1 MGSNQ
6 LTIAAL
12 DIGTTNIRALI
23 GRAQKEN
30 GIRIT
35 GVGIKPSEG
44 VRKSMIVNSDEVV
57 KIARAA
63 VETAEKD
70 ANTQVRKLYI
80 SISGS
85 HIQSSSTGAVLNIL
99 DGDETVRDKHIVE
112 LLEKAR
118 SNAVEKGREFLHV
131 IPQEYRI
138 DGHSGLLNP
147 EGLKASRVE
156 ASMHA
161 ITADTTILENHA
173 RIVND
178 AGFHVNDI
186 CGSIIADGYC
196 VLSDQEKKDGVLL
209 VDIGGGTTSYAVYF
223 NNTVYYS
230 NVFGVGGDHVTND
243 IALGMHLTTSEAD
256 ELKKNYSQMALKD
269 SDHKIIRMKTH
280 EQKTKSISRQDIEMI
295 IDSRIEELLRFI
307 YEDIDQRQFRPL
319 LARGVVL
326 VGGSTYLYRF
336 VERVGKVF
344 SMPIRIGVPKIMN
357 QDDKPHDIDVYS
369 DRHDFLRDTRN
380 TTLIGLL
387 KYGARQQYS
396 LTKKNSGF
404 LKKLFSLS

>member
-1 MGSNQ
+1 MGSKQ

-23 GRAQKEN
+23 GRAQQEN

-44 VRKSMIVNSDEVV
+44 VRKGMIINSDEVV
-57 KIARAA
+57 KVARAA
-63 VETAEKD
+63 VETAEQDGK
-70 ANTQVRKLYI
+70 TQVHKLYV
-80 SISGS
+80 SIGGS

-99 DGDETVRDKHIVE
+99 DGDETVRIKHITE

-118 SNAVEKGREFLHV
+118 SNATEKGREFLHV
-131 IPQEYRI
+131 IPQEYRL
-138 DGHSGLLNP
+138 DGTSGLLNP

-178 AGFHVNDI
+178 SGFHVNDI
-186 CGSIIADGYC
+186 CASIIADGYC
-196 VLSDQEKKDGVLL
+196 VLAEQEKKDGILL
-209 VDIGGGTTSYAVYF
+209 VDIGGGTTSYAIYF

-243 IALGMHLTTSEAD
+243 LALGLHLTTSEAE

-269 SDHKIIRMKTH
+269 SDHKIIKMKTH
-280 EQKTKSISRQDIEMI
+280 EQKTKSISRQDVEMI

-344 SMPIRIGVPKIMN
+344 SMPIRIGVPKVLALE
-357 QDDKPHDIDVYS
+357 DKPHDIDVYS
-369 DRHDFLRDTRN
+369 DRHEELRDTRFA
-380 TTLIGLL
+380 TAIGLL

-396 LTKKNSGF
+396 TTKKRESIIR
-404 LKKLFSLS
+404 KIFSLS